1 MNTINIP
8 QEVIEQLVQ
17 KEIEKQVNANLTPET
32 LHRQIRSIVVKNLD
46 MKPIEVYL
54 NKVLEAQC
62 SDAQS
67 FLNTTITT
75 KIERY
80 ISEWIVNNKW
90 NIESLIKQAITSLV
104 KSNETYT
111 RYVEPLVTKYIA
123 EDESFIPY
131 AKHEINI
138 KLNEKIKNF
147 NKLVGDNIS
156 TDLVKEF
163 LQQYLT
169 NRNLKD

>member
-46 MKPIEVYL
+46 MKPIQVYL

-67 FLNTTITT
+67 FLNTTNTT
-75 KIERY
+75 KIDRY
-80 ISEWIVNNKW
+80 IIEWIVNNKW
-90 NIESLIKQAITSLV
+90 NI
-104 KSNETYT
+104 
-111 RYVEPLVTKYIA
+111 
-123 EDESFIPY
+123 
-131 AKHEINI
+131 
-138 KLNEKIKNF
+138 
-147 NKLVGDNIS
+147 
-156 TDLVKEF
+156 
-163 LQQYLT
+163 
-169 NRNLKD
+169 